1 MANFIRLSL
10 ILLFRMSCWCL
21 VTSSINA
28 SNILIGLLVCLM
40 IPFGDFRKLRLNSLL
55 PELLLTLRLPFDML
69 KESFQL
75 MLILDPKDEFVD
87 QAVSVNTKQG
97 SVFGEFMDLFRITF
111 TPMSLVA
118 RRRNLEYWKVHTVKS
133 ASAEELLEDQS

>member
-1 MANFIRLSL
+1 MIIVLVICF
-10 ILLFRMSCWCL
+10 LL
-21 VTSSINA
+21 
-28 SNILIGLLVCLM
+28 
-40 IPFGDFRKLRLNSLL
+40 
-55 PELLLTLRLPFDML
+55 L

-97 SVFGEFMDLFRITF
+97 SVFGEFMDLFRTTF

-118 RRRNLEYWKVHTVKS
+118 RRRNLEFWKVHTVKS
-133 ASAEELLEDQS
+133 SSAEELLEDQS

>member
-133 ASAEELLEDQS
+133 VSAEELLEDQS

>member
-21 VTSSINA
+21 VTSSIKP
-28 SNILIGLLVCLM
+28 SNILIGLVVCLM

-87 QAVSVNTKQG
+87 QPVSVNTKQG